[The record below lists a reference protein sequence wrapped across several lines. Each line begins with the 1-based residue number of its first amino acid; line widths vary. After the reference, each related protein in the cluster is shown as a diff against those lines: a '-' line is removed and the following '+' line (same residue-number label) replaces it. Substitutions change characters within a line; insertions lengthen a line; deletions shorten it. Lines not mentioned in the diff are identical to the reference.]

1 MEAGFAYFKSGEGMT
16 SSGFTVASIAVALLA
31 GTPVYGQDFP
41 NKPIR
46 IVTSEPGGGGDII
59 ARVLAQGMSPSLGQQ
74 VIVDN
79 RSGALPGEIVAKAPA
94 DGYTL
99 LLHGGSFYLAPFM
112 QKLSYEVQ
120 KDFAA
125 VTQAIRS
132 PNVIVVHPSVA
143 ANSTKELI
151 ALARAKPGQLNYGSG
166 ATGVPTHLSAELF
179 KSMAGINIVRIPYKG
194 TGPALTGLIS
204 GENQIMFAT
213 ASAVAP
219 HIKSGKVKALAVT
232 SLEPSP
238 LTPELPTAAATVPG
252 YESESI
258 IGVFAP
264 IKTPPATIRR
274 LNQEMVRVLH
284 QPDVKERFFHAGTEA
299 VGNSPEQF
307 AAVIKA
313 EISKWGKVIKDAGI
327 KPD

>member
-1 MEAGFAYFKSGEGMT
+1 MT
-16 SSGFTVASIAVALLA
+16 SVLA
-31 GTPVYGQDFP
+31 GSAAYGQVFP
-41 NKPIR
+41 TKPVR

-59 ARVLAQGMSPSLGQQ
+59 ARVLAQGMARSLGQQ

-112 QKLSYEVQ
+112 QKLGYDVQ
-120 KDFAA
+120 KDFTSI
-125 VTQAIRS
+125 TQAIHS
-132 PNVIVVHPSVA
+132 PNVIVIHPSVA
-143 ANSTKELI
+143 ATSIRELI
-151 ALARAKPGQLNYGSG
+151 ALAKARPGQLNYGSG

-179 KSMAGINIVRIPYKG
+179 KSMAGVDIVRIPYKG

-213 ASAVAP
+213 ASAVAA
-219 HIKSGKVKALAVT
+219 HIKSGKLKALAVT
-232 SLEPSP
+232 SLEPSA
-238 LTPELPTAAATVPG
+238 LTPDLPTVAATLPG

-264 IKTPPATIRR
+264 ARTPPATIRR
-274 LNQEMVRVLH
+274 LNQEAVRVLH
-284 QPDVKERFFHAGTEA
+284 QPDVKERLFHAGTEA

-307 AAVIKA
+307 AAVIKR